1 MLSIIIL
8 DGIAWDWINEKLY
21 WTDAGDY
28 DLEVY
33 DPITNYREVLV
44 QNGNTSRPRAIIVDP
59 CTGYE

>member
-1 MLSIIIL
+1 M
-8 DGIAWDWINEKLY
+8 KLY

-33 DPITNYREVLV
+33 DPSTNYREVLV